1 MKNFTY
7 YLTLTIC
14 AFALIACF
22 VGIIGNLTYKPVS
35 STRVS
40 IDTVE
45 DITVGELVLN
55 IEGEKIVSADHS
67 SLYLYDMV
75 NIKSFELI
83 KEKNIF
89 GFTKYSIGET
99 YKN

>member
-1 MKNFTY
+1 MR
-7 YLTLTIC
+7 I
-14 AFALIACF
+14 
-22 VGIIGNLTYKPVS
+22 
-35 STRVS
+35 S
-40 IDTVE
+40 IDTIE
-45 DITVGELVLN
+45 DITVSKLVLN
-55 IEGEKIVSADHS
+55 VEGEKIVSADHS
-67 SLYLYDMV
+67 NLYLYDMV